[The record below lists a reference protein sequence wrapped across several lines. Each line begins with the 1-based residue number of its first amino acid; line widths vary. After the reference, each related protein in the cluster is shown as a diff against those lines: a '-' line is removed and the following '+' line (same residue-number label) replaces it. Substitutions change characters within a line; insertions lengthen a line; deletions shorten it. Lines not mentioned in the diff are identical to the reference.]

1 MIFCQIRPGNLLPL
15 PVKRLF
21 MRMMILAF
29 LLSLNG
35 LLIAGNSSGQ
45 DLSKIRITV
54 DLRDVTLKAALQKIV
69 SITHIP
75 FSYRIADVAVFTHI
89 SCNAENISVDK
100 VLDQLLVGRG
110 LQYEMVNGNIII
122 KKVRGSAVVSAGLAT
137 VGIDKLADGGV
148 KGRVTNQKGEPVA
161 NASVVLLGRMQGTS
175 ADENGYFSLTN
186 VKPGRYQLQISAVGY
201 GTEIRNVV
209 VTDDKIATIDMV
221 LADKSSM
228 TEVTVTALGI
238 RKEKRSLGYSAQ
250 EVGGEAIEASH
261 QPNIVNALQG
271 QAAGLQINSGGGA
284 PGSGAKIVLRGINS
298 LDANRDFQPL
308 FVIDGI
314 PIDNTTDVTD
324 GSDLKGVSNR
334 AADINPDD
342 IESINI
348 LKGGAATALYGL
360 RASTG
365 AIIITTKSGKAGKLR
380 GSFTSTGSTDKID
393 KAPETQQLYS
403 QGWLGVYDS
412 TSFWPAWGPTIAKAR
427 TVDPSHPDHLFNN
440 YKYGYKTG
448 HSIRNSLN
456 LSGGTDKAIFS
467 AAFSQFNQDGIMP
480 FTDYRNYSGK
490 VSGEFRFS
498 DKFRFGTSVN
508 YINSGGRRGDA
519 DRYNEDMTY
528 FSPRWN
534 MWNYLLPNGAQKT
547 IIGSGN
553 DNPIYVLYGKKY
565 VDDVNRLIGNIHFT
579 YSPLKW
585 LDINYRAGVDRYND
599 TRTQTTPGILGV
611 PGEIYPANDFYYGQ
625 MFQYAIQN
633 TVLNS
638 TLVLNFKNGIGKHL
652 NSNLKVGHDLFQT
665 RRTTTYTEGDTLIVP
680 TLYMFDNAKRVIG
693 KSKQTD
699 YRIIGLFGDWTLSWD
714 NFLYLDITG
723 RNDWTSTLPVQ
734 NRSFFYPSASLSW
747 IFSENVRLPSW
758 ASFGKLRFSAAKIG
772 KDALPYATS
781 TGYSINPPLA
791 PIPAQ
796 GFERSP
802 QEGDAN
808 LRPEFTTS
816 YEAGAELKF
825 LGNRIGV
832 DFTYYNNTSKDL
844 LIPVKVPVS
853 SGDDEIYLNAGS
865 IRNQGVEISLNG
877 TILQSKDF
885 RWDVRVNYT
894 SNHNKVLTIYPG
906 LTEVPLASQFGYL
919 SSTVTQKFIPGMPVG
934 ALYGRTYQRYFG
946 SAHEDPTVLDRSK
959 PIVIGADGFPKLNPA
974 SKQQYLAN
982 SQPSWIGNLS
992 TTFRW
997 KNFSLFLLFDTQ
1009 QGVYRYNQ
1017 LANFMAAFGLQKSS
1031 LDRNDTKVFKGV
1043 LADGTPNTKAVW
1055 LGQGVGPDGVNY
1067 GNGYYRN
1074 VYRGASE
1081 VFVENASWFRLR
1093 TASISYA
1100 IPEGLMKKTGFL
1112 NGATLSASANNL
1124 WIHTKWS
1131 GFDPESSSTPAGS
1144 VADGFN
1150 GFSYPATRSYILSL
1164 NLNF

>member
-1 MIFCQIRPGNLLPL
+1 
-15 PVKRLF
+15 
-21 MRMMILAF
+21 MILTF

-35 LLIAGNSSGQ
+35 LLMAGNSTGQ
-45 DLSKIRITV
+45 DLSKIEISV
-54 DLRDVTLKAALQKIV
+54 DMKGLSLKGALQKIA

-75 FSYRIADVAVFTHI
+75 FSYRIRDVAAYPDVSYSATNK
-89 SCNAENISVDK
+89 SAGR
-100 VLDQLLVGRG
+100 VLDELLSVRG

-122 KKVRGSAVVSAGLAT
+122 KKVRVGTAVTSALAP
-137 VGIDKLADGGV
+137 INASRQSDGGI
-148 KGRVTNQKGEPVA
+148 KGRITNQRGEPVA
-161 NASVVLLGRMQGTS
+161 NASIVLLGKTQGAS
-175 ADENGYFSLTN
+175 ADEKGYFSFSN
-186 VKPGRYQLQISAVGY
+186 IKPGSYQVQVSAVGY
-201 GTEIRNVV
+201 GTEVRTIVV
-209 VTDDKIATIDMV
+209 SDDKIATLD
-221 LADKSSM
+221 LQLSDRSSM

-238 RKEKRSLGYSAQ
+238 RKEKRTLGYSAQ
-250 EVGGEAIEASH
+250 EVGGEAIEGSH

-284 PGSGAKIVLRGINS
+284 PGQGAKIILRGINS
-298 LDANRDFQPL
+298 LDASRDFQPL

-314 PIDNTTDVTD
+314 PIDNTTDVSD

-342 IESINI
+342 IESVNI

-380 GSFTSTGSTDKID
+380 GSFTSTGSTDRIN
-393 KAPETQQLYS
+393 KAPETQQLYT

-412 TSFWPAWGPTIAKAR
+412 TSFWPAWGPTIEKAKSA
-427 TVDPSHPDHLFNN
+427 DPTHPDHLFNN
-440 YKYGYKTG
+440 YKHGYKTG

-456 LSGGTDKAIFS
+456 LSGGTEKAIFS
-467 AAFSQFNQDGIMP
+467 ASFSQFNQDGIMP

-490 VSGEFRFS
+490 VSGEFKFS

-508 YINSGGRRGDA
+508 YINSGGRHGDA
-519 DRYNEDMTY
+519 DRYNEDLSY
-528 FSPRWN
+528 FSPRWDI
-534 MWNYLLPNGAQKT
+534 WNYLLPDGAQKT
-547 IIGSGN
+547 ILGSGN

-565 VDDVNRLIGNIHFT
+565 VDDVNRLIGNAHFT
-579 YSPLKW
+579 YSPVKW
-585 LDINYRAGVDRYND
+585 LDISYRAGVDRYND
-599 TRTQTTPGILGV
+599 TRTQTTPGILGL
-611 PGEIYPANDFYYGQ
+611 PDEIYPANDFDYGQ
-625 MFQYAIQN
+625 IFQYAIQH

-638 TLVLNFKNGIGKHL
+638 TLVLNFKNNIGKHL
-652 NSNLKVGHDLFQT
+652 NSSFKIGHDVFQT
-665 RRTTTYTEGDTLIVP
+665 RRTSVYTEGDTLIVP
-680 TLYMFDNAKRVIG
+680 TLFMFDNAKKVIAR
-693 KSKQTD
+693 SKQTD
-699 YRIIGLFGDWTLSWD
+699 YRIIGLFGDWTLGWD

-747 IFSENVRLPSW
+747 IFSENFRLPAW
-758 ASFGKLRFSAAKIG
+758 ASFGKLRFSAAKVG

-781 TGYSINPPLA
+781 TGYFINAPLA

-796 GFERSP
+796 RFERST

-825 LGNRIGV
+825 LGNRLGL

-853 SGDDEIYLNAGS
+853 TGDDQIYLNAGS

-877 TILQSKDF
+877 TLLQTKDF
-885 RWDVRVNYT
+885 RWDMRVNYT
-894 SNHNKVLTIYPG
+894 NNHNKVLSIYPG
-906 LTEVPLASQFGYL
+906 LTEIPLATQFGYL

-959 PIVIGADGFPKLNPA
+959 PIVIGANGFPVLNSA

-992 TTFRW
+992 TTFRY
-997 KNFSLFLLFDTQ
+997 KHFSLFLLFDTQ

-1017 LANFMAAFGLQKSS
+1017 LGNFMAAFGLQKGS

-1074 VYRGASE
+1074 IYRGGSE
-1081 VFVENASWFRLR
+1081 TFVENASWLRLR

-1100 IPEGLMKKTGFL
+1100 IPESVMKKTGFL

-1124 WIHTKWS
+1124 WIHTRWS
-1131 GFDPESSSTPAGS
+1131 GFDPESSSTAAGN